1 MPTTEYIYLTIPQE
15 YVCVYHKLLILMS
28 NIGKEIMNDCQA
40 TCKGNNK
47 YIIDCWNMFQSAIA
61 CNALGKTKEAKIL
74 INYIKGQIS
83 NLYTGSDVV
92 EQDVFV
98 YIDDSYLKARV
109 SCKNDIPIVD
119 VDAESGM
126 LYNVVESNDKELV
139 IENENL
145 IIKDK

>member
-28 NIGKEIMNDCQA
+28 NIGKEIMSDCQS

-61 CNALGKTKEAKIL
+61 CRQLDKTKEADLL
-74 INYIKGQIS
+74 INYIKQQI
-83 NLYTGSDVV
+83 NLLYKGKDVTY
-92 EQDVFV
+92 QNTFV

-109 SCKNDIPIVD
+109 TCNNDVAEVD
-119 VDAESGM
+119 VDFETGE
-126 LYNVVESNDKELV
+126 LYEVKNAKDTELNIVDNNLTIKE
-139 IENENL
+139 
-145 IIKDK
+145 K